1 MARALA
7 GLILVAA
14 CAPARQEPA
23 PASAPAARAKP
34 DPDALVAQ
42 MLRRLDVAGGCP
54 QSRRVWCLASGWER
68 ATAAELPAE
77 GVVVGVTI
85 GLEQDKADREL
96 LDSEV
101 TLSAFAVKGGS
112 GLITD
117 VPPQNK
123 AEQRTLDEA
132 MANVVKVLR
141 GEAGQAAI
149 ASSLTRWLLTL
160 PAGASHPL
168 RRTALRASGAQLLET
183 TEWRM
188 SGQADARI
196 RRLPS
201 GAWIAVEIPGDGPT
215 GIFVS
220 IYHDEWMKPG
230 R

>member
-7 GLILVAA
+7 GLMLIAA
-14 CAPARQEPA
+14 CAPSRQEPA
-23 PASAPAARAKP
+23 PASAPAARAKQ

-68 ATAAELPAE
+68 GTAAELPAE
-77 GVVVGVTI
+77 GVLVGVTI
-85 GLEQDKADREL
+85 GLEQDKPDREL

-101 TLSAFAVKGGS
+101 TLSAFAVKGKN

-123 AEQRTLDEA
+123 AEQRTIDET
-132 MANVVKVLR
+132 MANVVKVLK

-160 PAGASHPL
+160 PASANHAL
-168 RRTALRASGAQLLET
+168 HRTAA
-183 TEWRM
+183 EWRM

-201 GAWIAVEIPGDGPT
+201 GAWIAVEIPGEGPT

-220 IYHDEWMKPG
+220 IYHDEWMKAG